1 MFTANAPGTF
11 ALHIYL
17 AIIRPHFSATGK
29 LKVIVCGFSAAG
41 VGFENTFVV
50 LTHLGVVSE
59 PQDLLTCVGLKVG
72 GSPEGYFF

>member
-1 MFTANAPGTF
+1 MFIANAQRTF

-17 AIIRPHFSATGK
+17 AIICLRFSATEK

-41 VGFENTFVV
+41 VRFEYTFVV
-50 LTHLGVVSE
+50 LIHLGVFSE
-59 PQDLLTCVGLKVG
+59 PQDLLTCVVLQVL